1 MKIEYSKY
9 QHHSEFILLRKFY
22 GHIDIN
28 DIIDSWEYLL
38 RNKILKE
45 SHMGVIN
52 DITNADLKMDIHNFE
67 KLVTYL
73 KSNEIFQKIKLAVVC
88 DTPAKVIFPILGKTM
103 NPDLMIKPFSTIHA
117 AADWIIYQP

>member
-9 QHHSEFILLRKFY
+9 QHHSEFVLMRKFY
-22 GHIDIN
+22 GPIDISN
-28 DIIDSWEYLL
+28 ITDSWEYLI

-45 SHMGVIN
+45 SHLGVIN
-52 DITNADLKMDIHNFE
+52 DITNAELKMDIHNFE

-73 KSNEIFQKIKLAVVC
+73 KGNDIFRKIKLAVVC
-88 DTPAKVIFPILGKTM
+88 DTPGKVIFPILGNSM
-103 NPDLMIKPFSTIHA
+103 DPDLRIKPFSTIHA